1 MNITTQHA
9 IYHEMVLDLCYRLRL
24 ADDLFC
30 EAADAVVSA
39 MKARGFA
46 EKERAAACV
55 HDYSQALQVIYI
67 DFERVMEGCH
77 IVFPPEVAAWRWNE
91 PDGDSMMERT
101 VERLHAIAESMEMK
115 VNVEILK
122 AEVAT

>member
-1 MNITTQHA
+1 MDNATQHA
-9 IYHEMVLDLCYRLRL
+9 IYHEMVFDLRYRLRL

-39 MKARGFA
+39 MKAYGFA
-46 EKERAAACV
+46 EKERAAALV
-55 HDYSQALQVIYI
+55 NGYSQALQVIYV
-67 DFERVMEGCH
+67 DFEHVVAGHH
-77 IVFPPEVAAWRWNE
+77 IVFPSEVAAWRWNE

-101 VERLHAIAESMEMK
+101 VERLHVIAESMEMK